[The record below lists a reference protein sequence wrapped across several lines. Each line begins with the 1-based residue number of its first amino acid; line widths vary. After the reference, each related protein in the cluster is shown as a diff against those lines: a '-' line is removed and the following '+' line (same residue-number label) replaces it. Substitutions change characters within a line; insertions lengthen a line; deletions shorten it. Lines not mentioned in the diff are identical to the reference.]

1 MSLLDIEKENKR
13 LSQVQHID
21 KFKTKYKASD
31 MVTVYLSETN
41 KLYDRGIYSV
51 LMPLD
56 RSKKVL
62 SRFYWSY
69 QGGEGRPDT
78 ETLLLNKQ
86 SIF

>member
-1 MSLLDIEKENKR
+1 MDIKKENKR

-21 KFKTKYKASD
+21 KFKTKYKVSD

-51 LMPLD
+51 LVPFD

>member
-56 RSKKVL
+56 RFKKCYPD
-62 SRFYWSY
+62 SIGAIR
-69 QGGEGRPDT
+69 EGKGD
-78 ETLLLNKQ
+78 LILKLYY
-86 SIF
+86 